1 MKFSWH
7 LLTELALLLGTSAL
21 SATTSS
27 VYANEPG
34 SIIEPIAA
42 QDQSRNTLHSIRS
55 PSISTFYYGCGL
67 KKPTAE
73 EWAANHAAIIDFV
86 EKNRKGFLES
96 GSDSF
101 AIYLRDMYASNA
113 SPSSL
118 NCDSVSECSITSC
131 LNLDTD
137 NSIEER
143 QVAYLVFEQLSGIAH
158 IMRGAEQA
166 TATAGGYTLNIA
178 SRLVS
183 RYSSAQH
190 LEDVAKSKRDQK
202 KLIFAMVT
210 GIILLAA
217 SVAGIPTVGASAA
230 AAPLAGGISVT
241 ANIAT
246 AGYLASSGTINT
258 MLDADGLPDW
268 TGMVEDR
275 FTFNMAGVLRGKTTE
290 TNNDFRNLMQGK
302 QNHNNQTIFDLL
314 THKDFASPYTDMM
327 PFLQKREE
335 RWYLASAVNSL
346 WTFDRP
352 YILDVDAPTGCE
364 NDIRGPPGHRVCLS
378 EYPNR
383 SFWLYALTRM
393 EEYDSGRDDQAQIS
407 GPTGFHDFY
416 KENDET
422 HSITLKD
429 IVRSS
434 LFVHR
439 NNLGDAAYNL
449 DIPLIRAAFK
459 SEAARLISNDT
470 IQTGEMQPEGTESRG
485 KVPGAFTIPVCR
497 NVGGESISS
506 IWSDDSRNYPCMC
519 GEGFTWN
526 RGWSQEKDET
536 PRFLELTGF
545 MFSEDW
551 EDYCSD
557 HNKCKVQGDINWWT
571 MFNGIRHRDDPQIP
585 YKLNHPFN
593 TCRKPWAH
601 DHYGRP

>member
-1 MKFSWH
+1 MKFFWPF
-7 LLTELALLLGTSAL
+7 LTEFALLLGFSAL
-21 SATTSS
+21 SATIPS

-34 SIIEPIAA
+34 SMIKPIAA
-42 QDQSRNTLHSIRS
+42 QDQSRNTTHNIRS
-55 PSISTFYYGCGL
+55 PSVYTFYYGCGL

-73 EWAANHAAIIDFV
+73 EWVANHAAIIDFV
-86 EKNRKGFLES
+86 ERNRKGFLES

-101 AIYLRDMYASNA
+101 AIYLRDRYASNA

-131 LNLDTD
+131 LNLDAD

-158 IMRGAEQA
+158 IMRGTEKA
-166 TATAGGYTLNIA
+166 TASAGGYILNIA

-190 LEDVAKSKRDQK
+190 LEDVAKSRRDEK

-217 SVAGIPTVGASAA
+217 SAAGIPTIGATGTLAA
-230 AAPLAGGISVT
+230 GISVT

-258 MLDADGLPDW
+258 ILDADGLADW
-268 TGMVEDR
+268 TGMVEDK
-275 FTFNMAGVLRGKTTE
+275 FTLNMAGVLRGKTTE

-327 PFLQKREE
+327 PFLQKKEE
-335 RWYLASAVNSL
+335 RWYFASAVNSL

-352 YILDVDAPTGCE
+352 YIVDSDAPTGCE

-378 EYPNR
+378 EYPKR
-383 SFWLYALTRM
+383 SFWLYALPRM
-393 EEYDSGRDDQAQIS
+393 EEYDYGMDDQAQIS
-407 GPTGFHDFY
+407 GPTGFHDFD

-429 IVRSS
+429 VVRSS

-459 SEAARLISNDT
+459 SEVAKLTSKDT
-470 IQTGEMQPEGTESRG
+470 IKKGETYPEDIEDLG
-485 KVPGAFTIPVCR
+485 KVPGAFMIPICR
-497 NVGGESISS
+497 NVGGEAISS
-506 IWSDDSRNYPCMC
+506 VWSDVSRNYPCMC

-526 RGWSQEKDET
+526 RGWSPEKDDT

-557 HNKCKVQGDINWWT
+557 HNRCKVQKDINWWT
-571 MFNGIRHRDDPQIP
+571 MFNAIRDRDDPQIP
-585 YKLNHPFN
+585 PKLNHPFN
-593 TCRKPWAH
+593 RCKKPRGH
-601 DHYGRP
+601 GSYGRPS